1 MTNLILFDD
10 PAVVEQLQPFSFTRP
25 IGDLRIGI
33 LTIKEKWEKRIG
45 ITASFQCRSTLQNKF
60 PLKIERQNL
69 LINASV
75 LADDTLLDRINN
87 LPMNHALVKGAVL
100 LAMRVNEEQAIAFF
114 EGNTLPEMD
123 TLEWDADIGQVAH
136 LWDIFSLNDQEI
148 RKDFELLTKGR
159 NSQQLSDS
167 NQLIGDLQQ
176 LFIEEGASV
185 ECAVLNTKTGP
196 IYIGKDAQVMEG
208 SLLRGPIAICEH
220 AVTKLGT
227 KIYGATTI
235 GPYSKVGG
243 EINNSVLF
251 AYSNKGHDGFLGN
264 SVLGEWCNLGADTNN
279 SNLKN
284 NYSDIK
290 IWDYSTKDYVNSKLQ
305 FCGLFMGDHSKS
317 GINTMFN
324 TGTVVGVSANVF
336 GAGFPDKFI
345 PSFSWGGVEGLSTY
359 RFEEATETAKR
370 MMERRAIEFTETDEK
385 ILWEV
390 FIRESEFRADNT
402 AL

>member
-10 PAVVEQLQPFSFTRP
+10 PSVLEQLKPFSFTRP
-25 IGDLRIGI
+25 VGDLRIGI
-33 LTIKEKWEKRIG
+33 LTIKEKWEKRMG
-45 ITASFQCRSTLQNKF
+45 ATVSFQCRSTLQNKF
-60 PLKIERQNL
+60 PLKIERDNL

-75 LADDTLLDRINN
+75 LADDALLDRIKS
-87 LPMNHALVKGAVL
+87 LPMNHVLVKGAVI
-100 LAMRVNEEQAIAFF
+100 LAMRANEKQTIDFI
-114 EGNTLPEMD
+114 EGKGLSEMD
-123 TLEWDADIGQVAH
+123 SLEWSADFCQVAH

-159 NSQQLSDS
+159 SSQQLSDT

-208 SLLRGPIAICEH
+208 SLLRGPLALCEH

-251 AYSNKGHDGFLGN
+251 SYSNKGHDGFLGN

-284 NYSDIK
+284 NYSDVK
-290 IWDYSTKDYVNSKLQ
+290 IWDYSSKDYVNTKLQ

-345 PSFSWGGVEGLSTY
+345 PSFSWGGAEGLLTY

-370 MMERRAIEFTETDEK
+370 MMERRSLEFTEEDEK

-390 FIRESEFRADNT
+390 FIQESEYRADNT